1 MCRGESRT
9 LMTKLSMEV
18 EDTPSRLISLHS
30 DWSAFVNTVSVFYQR
45 DMNFCSEVF
54 FAFTL
59 KR

>member
-1 MCRGESRT
+1 
-9 LMTKLSMEV
+9 MTKLSMEV